1 MTYQPLVTTDDLAS
15 SVPTK
20 LNENARTERFL
31 NAAAKSA
38 TFTVWGDD
46 ASGSPKDIYLVTTG
60 SSAVS
65 ANLPAVASAD
75 AAAGRVV
82 TIMKIDGGAGAV
94 TIDGNASETI
104 NGATTVALSSQYN
117 YRTLV
122 SNGSAWYV
130 ISSS

>member
-1 MTYQPLVTTDDLAS
+1 
-15 SVPTK
+15 
-20 LNENARTERFL
+20 
-31 NAAAKSA
+31 
-38 TFTVWGDD
+38 
-46 ASGSPKDIYLVTTG
+46 
-60 SSAVS
+60 
-65 ANLPAVASAD
+65 
-75 AAAGRVV
+75 
-82 TIMKIDGGAGAV
+82 MKIDGGAGAV

>member
-1 MTYQPLVTTDDLAS
+1 MAYQELATTDDLAS
-15 SVPTK
+15 TVPTK

-31 NAAAKSA
+31 NVAAKSA

-46 ASGSPKDIYLVTTG
+46 TTGSPKDVYLVTTG
-60 SSAVS
+60 SSAVT
-65 ANLPAVASAD
+65 ANLPAVASSD

-82 TIMKIDGGAGAV
+82 TIMKADSGSGAV
-94 TIDGNASETI
+94 TIDGNSSETI

-122 SNGSAWYV
+122 SNGSAWFV